1 MKQRI
6 LLVDDD
12 AAVRL
17 TIKAVLELHGF
28 EVDTA
33 ESSAQAIQNLQA
45 SCYELVITDIRME
58 TDDAGRKVVEEA
70 ERQTYRP
77 AIAILSAFPLDQTQP
92 GMGAVL
98 VKPVGTQALVDRVK
112 GLLGEHHQRRD

>member
-45 SCYELVITDIRME
+45 ARYELVITDVRME
-58 TDDAGRKVVEEA
+58 TDDAGRKVVDEA
-70 ERQTYRP
+70 ERQSYHP
-77 AIAILSAFPLDQTQP
+77 AIAILSALPLDQTQS
-92 GMGAVL
+92 GTRAVL

-112 GLLGEHHQRRD
+112 RLLAEHNQRTD

>member
-45 SCYELVITDIRME
+45 ACYELVITDVRME
-58 TDDAGRKVVEEA
+58 TDDAGRKVVDEA
-70 ERQTYRP
+70 ERQKYRP
-77 AIAILSAFPLDQTQP
+77 TIAILSAFPLDPTQP
-92 GMGAVL
+92 GSHAVL
-98 VKPVGTQALVDRVK
+98 VKPVGTQALVNRVK
-112 GLLGEHHQRRD
+112 GLLAEHHQRRD